1 MHLGRAGVV
10 VAATVVVLT
19 GCGGSS
25 DAKQRREAVNT
36 YFDRVDRAQADL
48 RSAAGEIDRAYRNFR
63 PTGNSASELRALVFA
78 RGRVA
83 TALERVRAVKPPT
96 EARRIHGELLQLLTL
111 QHDAAVELLWIARYQ
126 PRLEHALVP
135 LSAAGTTLAADI
147 RTAAKRETPPGR
159 SSASDR
165 LGAAV
170 FVRAGCGKCHSL
182 SATGSTG
189 TSGPNL
195 DALRLT
201 AAQIGA
207 IVRTG
212 GGGMPAYA
220 KRIAPRNIDALAS
233 FVAGEEARQA
243 ANGATL
249 DAYGAA
255 FRRYHDTLQGVADEL
270 NRLRAPPVLRP
281 TLLAERRTLGRA
293 AALSDSVAASL
304 KRRDLDAA
312 NAAIRELFNVAASAD
327 EATTRRSAADAVHA
341 YNERLKQIAVVA
353 ARITR
358 DRQRLVNEIG

>member
-1 MHLGRAGVV
+1 VRLACAGVAL
-10 VAATVVVLT
+10 VAAAVVLA
-19 GCGGSS
+19 GCGGS
-25 DAKQRREAVNT
+25 DDTKKRRDAVNT

-48 RSAAGEIDRAYRNFR
+48 TSAAGEIDRAYANFKL
-63 PTGNSASELRALVFA
+63 TGNSAAELRELAFA
-78 RGRVA
+78 RARVT
-83 TALERVRAVKPPT
+83 TALERVRAVKPPP
-96 EARRIHGELLQLLTL
+96 EARRIHAELLQLLTL
-111 QHDAAVELLWIARYQ
+111 QHAAAVELLWIARSQ
-126 PRLEHALVP
+126 PRFEHALAP
-135 LSAAGTTLAADI
+135 LAAAGKTLGADI
-147 RTAAKRETPPGR
+147 RAAAKTKTPPAP
-159 SSASDR
+159 SSASYR

-170 FVRAGCGKCHSL
+170 FVKAGCGRCHSL

-201 AAQIGA
+201 AAQIA
-207 IVRTG
+207 AKVRGG

-220 KRIAPRNIDALAS
+220 KRIAPKNIDALAS

-249 DAYGAA
+249 DAYSSA
-255 FRRYHDTLQGVADEL
+255 FRHYQDALQGVADEL
-270 NRLRAPPVLRP
+270 NDLGAPPVLRP
-281 TLLAERRTLGRA
+281 TLLAERRTLGHA

-312 NAAIRELFNVAASAD
+312 NTAIRQLFNVAASAD
-327 EATTRRSAADAVHA
+327 QSSTRRSAADAVRA
-341 YNERLKQIAVVA
+341 YNKRLQQIAVVA